1 MVNEPSVFEPL
12 KFYRILFDRSSYFL
26 GDMFVLEELTFTGSN
41 AQKLYLKKCADFQI
55 TPCSHFVKSL
65 SSKEIDMEHHNV
77 GPKGAV
83 ACAFALTVRRCIRA
97 SIIKTI

>member
-1 MVNEPSVFEPL
+1 MPTGKNLEEL
-12 KFYRILFDRSSYFL
+12 SYLIGLVFL

-83 ACAFALTVRRCIRA
+83 ACAFALTVRRCICPA
-97 SIIKTI
+97 GT